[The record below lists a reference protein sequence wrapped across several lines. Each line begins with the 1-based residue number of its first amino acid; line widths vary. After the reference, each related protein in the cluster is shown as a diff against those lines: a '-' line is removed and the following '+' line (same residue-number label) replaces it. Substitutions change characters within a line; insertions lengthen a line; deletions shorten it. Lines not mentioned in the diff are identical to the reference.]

1 MIMKSIF
8 VKEQYPYSKADLI
21 RIFGKDDANTCIKKL
36 KEFGVLKTIK
46 KEKRFSD
53 LSELNDVD
61 LVIVDEE
68 DTEIERYYVFGF
80 VGVIIV
86 NGYVLK
92 CYPKYIFSTQ
102 EPFDELMK
110 VISVLEKYNNSK
122 EQIIKICINS
132 QSDKEFNRLAAIM
145 YLLNDYYE
153 NGVYNNTQDIIEVN
167 GNGEINWNKTINE
180 TFAILHNNRP
190 YYVELQTLMHKNNDR
205 DYFKR
210 LHECLLGICS
220 AELKE
225 LSLLELLGLT
235 EVDLTDETLDDFG
248 DKSYI
253 LSQLEKEI
261 NIQFNTRK
269 QSLLKV
275 MYMFIANEGT
285 LADKSNF
292 SLYGTNAFHA
302 IWEEACA
309 VAMGNIL
316 HKKLRDIKVPSG
328 VLSEYYRKRANY
340 ELIDIIE
347 KPTWFDAQGYDHKA
361 KETLIPDIVSI
372 HEDAFYIFDAKYY
385 NIRLEVGKDVDGQ
398 PGIGD
403 ITKQYLYQLAYKR
416 FCKDHGFV
424 MKKVRNSFLMPTEKG
439 DCPVKIGSVRLDM
452 LSSLK
457 LKNVR
462 VVLLPAN
469 MVYDAYLMNQ
479 TIEYWNLKL

>member
-1 MIMKSIF
+1 MKSVF
-8 VKEQYPYSKADLI
+8 VKEQYPYSKTDLI
-21 RIFGKDDANTCIKKL
+21 KIFGKDDANTCIKKL

-68 DTEIERYYVFGF
+68 DTEIERYYVFCF

-86 NGYVLK
+86 NGCVLK

-102 EPFDELMK
+102 EPFEELMK
-110 VISVLEKYNNSK
+110 VVSVLEKYNNSK

-132 QSDKEFNRLAAIM
+132 QHDKEFNRLAAIM
-145 YLLNDYYE
+145 FLLNDYYE

-167 GNGEINWNKTINE
+167 GNGEINWNRTINE
-180 TFAILHNNRP
+180 TFAILHDNRP
-190 YYVELQTLMHKNNDR
+190 YYVELQTLRHRNNDR

-210 LHECLLGICS
+210 LHECVLGICS

-235 EVDLTDETLDDFG
+235 DVDLTDEALDDFG
-248 DKSYI
+248 DKFYI
-253 LSQLEKEI
+253 LGQLEKEI

-285 LADKSNF
+285 VADKSNF

-302 IWEEACA
+302 IWEEVCA
-309 VAMGNIL
+309 VAMGNVL
-316 HKKLRDIKVPSG
+316 HKKLRDIQVPSG
-328 VLSEYYRKRANY
+328 VLSSYYKNKSDT
-340 ELIDIIE
+340 ELINIIE
-347 KPTWFDAQGYDHKA
+347 KPTWFDISGEDHKA
-361 KETLIPDIVSI
+361 KDTLIPDIVSI
-372 HEDAFYIFDAKYY
+372 QGDCFYIFDAKYY
-385 NIRLEVGKDVDGQ
+385 NIKLEPGKDVEGQ

-416 FCKDHGFV
+416 FCKEHGFA

-439 DCPVKIGSVRLDM
+439 DSAKKIGSVRLDM
-452 LSSLK
+452 LSNLK
-457 LKNVR
+457 LKNIR

-479 TIEYWNLKL
+479 TISISDIKL

>member
-1 MIMKSIF
+1 MKSVF
-8 VKEQYPYSKADLI
+8 VKEQYPYSKTDLI
-21 RIFGKDDANTCIKKL
+21 KIFSKDDANTCIKKL
-36 KEFGVLKTIK
+36 KEFGILKTIK

-68 DTEIERYYVFGF
+68 DTDIERYYVFCF

-102 EPFDELMK
+102 EPFNELMK

-122 EQIIKICINS
+122 EQIIKISINS
-132 QSDKEFNRLAAIM
+132 QYDKKFNRLAAIM

-180 TFAILHNNRP
+180 TFAILHDNRP
-190 YYVELQTLMHKNNDR
+190 YYVELQTLKHQNNDR

-210 LHECLLGICS
+210 LHECILGICS

-235 EVDLTDETLDDFG
+235 EVDLTDETFDDFG

-253 LSQLEKEI
+253 LNQLEKEI

-285 LADKSNF
+285 LADKSSF

-309 VAMGNIL
+309 VAMGNVL
-316 HKKLRDIKVPSG
+316 HKKLRDIQVPSG
-328 VLSEYYRKRANY
+328 VLSDYYKNKSNI
-340 ELIDIIE
+340 ELINIIE
-347 KPTWFDAQGYDHKA
+347 KPTWFDVSGEDHKA
-361 KETLIPDIVSI
+361 KDTLIPDIVSI
-372 HEDAFYIFDAKYY
+372 QDDSFYIFDAKYY
-385 NIRLEVGKDVDGQ
+385 NIKLEPGKDIAGQ

-416 FCKDHGFV
+416 FCKEHGFA
-424 MKKVRNSFLMPTEKG
+424 MKKVRNSFLMPTENG
-439 DCPVKIGSVRLDM
+439 DSAKKIGSVRLDM
-452 LSSLK
+452 LSNLK
-457 LKNVR
+457 LKNIR

-479 TIEYWNLKL
+479 TINILDIKL